1 MAARNKDPTDIIK
14 QGKMPSKDPESV
26 IDKEIRKIS
35 ARNDELIKQDGT
47 LKREYTTLLRKVSS
61 VITVLNSIDANSGS
75 TDTEVPRLIS
85 QATVEKVPEL
95 KWYND
100 QISLITKKLEN
111 KEDIEIPE
119 ELIDAFTLYKETP
132 LLYNDTHTP

>member
-1 MAARNKDPTDIIK
+1 
-14 QGKMPSKDPESV
+14 MPSKDPESV

-61 VITVLNSIDANSGS
+61 VITVLNSIDDADTGS
-75 TDTEVPRLIS
+75 AETELPRLIS

-100 QISLITKKLEN
+100 QISLITEKLEDD
-111 KEDIEIPE
+111 EDIEVPE
-119 ELIDAFTLYKETP
+119 ELMDAYTLYKETP
-132 LLYNDTHTP
+132 LL

>member
-1 MAARNKDPTDIIK
+1 
-14 QGKMPSKDPESV
+14 MPSKDPGSV

-61 VITVLNSIDANSGS
+61 VITVLNSIDDADTGS
-75 TDTEVPRLIS
+75 AETELPRLIS

-100 QISLITKKLEN
+100 QISLITEKLEDD
-111 KEDIEIPE
+111 EDIEVPE
-119 ELIDAFTLYKETP
+119 ELMDAYTLYKETP

>member
-1 MAARNKDPTDIIK
+1 
-14 QGKMPSKDPESV
+14 MPNKDPESV

-61 VITVLNSIDANSGS
+61 VITVLNSIDDADTGS
-75 TDTEVPRLIS
+75 AETELPRLIS
-85 QATVEKVPEL
+85 QATVEKAPEL

-100 QISLITKKLEN
+100 QISLITEKLEDD
-111 KEDIEIPE
+111 EDIEVPE
-119 ELIDAFTLYKETP
+119 ELMDAYTLYKETP